1 MGGEA
6 GCLHVSCVEA
16 LCLQEHIS
24 FCRMPFLSPFSH
36 FRGMNVNGSGAACER
51 RCRAAECSQSGRSAG
66 TRRAVMARGQQGFY
80 GSNVTDI

>member
-1 MGGEA
+1 
-6 GCLHVSCVEA
+6 
-16 LCLQEHIS
+16 
-24 FCRMPFLSPFSH
+24 MPFLSPFSH

-51 RCRAAECSQSGRSAG
+51 SCRAAECSQSGRSAG